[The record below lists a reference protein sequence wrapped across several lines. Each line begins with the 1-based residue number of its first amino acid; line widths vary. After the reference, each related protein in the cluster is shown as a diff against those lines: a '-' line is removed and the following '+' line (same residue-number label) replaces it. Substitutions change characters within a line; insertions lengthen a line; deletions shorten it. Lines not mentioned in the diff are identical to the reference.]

1 MRPAEFRAVVRLLPV
16 FVVVAEVGQVT
27 TAAAVL
33 GMPQPTVSRALA
45 RLGDLLG
52 TPVVERDGRGIAL
65 TAAGRAL
72 LPFAQEGIGALE
84 HGVDVVTRSRVVGHG
99 TVSLSFQTLLGETV
113 VPALIRRFRDRFPGV
128 RFELAQGSRQKT
140 LEDLEAGRCTVALV
154 ASPPSLPG
162 ASTTVLYDEPL
173 VVAVHRSHP
182 VAGAGSVSVERLA
195 ALASDELIV
204 LKTGF
209 GLRGRVEEIYADA
222 GVPLRVGFEAEDVHT
237 ARGLV
242 GAGLGV
248 AILPAFTPEGD
259 VVPVGLDHPQ
269 ALRTIGA
276 IVRNPAHDPTVA
288 AFEEFVTRSGR
299 SVALAALSRPSR

>member
-1 MRPAEFRAVVRLLPV
+1 MRAEEFRSVVRLLPV

-45 RLGDLLG
+45 RLGALLG
-52 TPVVERDGRGIAL
+52 TPVVERDGRGITL

-72 LPFAQEGIGALE
+72 LPFAKEGVAALE
-84 HGVDVVTRSRVVGHG
+84 RGVDAVTGSGAVGHG
-99 TVSLSFQTLLGETV
+99 TVGLSFQTLLGEAV

-128 RFELAQGSRQKT
+128 RFELSQGSRQKA
-140 LEDLEAGRCTVALV
+140 LDDFEAGRCSVALV
-154 ASPPSLPG
+154 ASPPEVSG
-162 ASTTVLYDEPL
+162 ASSTVLYDEPL
-173 VVAVHRSHP
+173 VVAVHRTHRA
-182 VAGAGSVSVERLA
+182 AGSTSVSVESLA
-195 ALASDELIV
+195 ADGLDDLIV

-248 AILPAFTPEGD
+248 AILPAFAPEGD
-259 VVPVGLDHPQ
+259 VVPVALDHPR
-269 ALRTIGA
+269 ALRTIGVL
-276 IVRNPAHDPTVA
+276 VRNPAHDLTVA
-288 AFEEFVTRSGR
+288 AFEEFVVRSGR
-299 SVALAALSRPSR
+299 TVALAALSLRA

>member
-1 MRPAEFRAVVRLLPV
+1 MRPAEFRAAVRLLPV

-45 RLGDLLG
+45 RLGALLG
-52 TPVVERDGRGIAL
+52 TPVVEREGRGIRL

-72 LPFAQEGIGALE
+72 LPFAQEGVAALE
-84 HGVDVVTRSRVVGHG
+84 RGVDAVTGSGEVGHG
-99 TVSLSFQTLLGETV
+99 TVGLSFQTLLGEAV

-128 RFELAQGSRQKT
+128 RFELSQGSRQKA
-140 LEDLEAGRCTVALV
+140 LDDFEAGRCSVALV
-154 ASPPSLPG
+154 ASPPEVAG
-162 ASTTVLYDEPL
+162 ASSTVLYDEPL
-173 VVAVHRSHP
+173 VVAVHRSHHA
-182 VAGAGSVSVERLA
+182 AGLTSVSVESLA
-195 ALASDELIV
+195 GGVDDLIV

-248 AILPAFTPEGD
+248 AILPAFAPEGD
-259 VVPVGLDHPQ
+259 VVPVALDHPQ
-269 ALRTIGA
+269 ALRTIGVLA
-276 IVRNPAHDPTVA
+276 RNPTHDPTVA
-288 AFEEFVTRSGR
+288 AFEDFVVRSGR
-299 SVALAALSRPSR
+299 TVALAALSRRA